1 MKKRKVL
8 RYAFYAATVVWCL
21 ADMRKTKKNIEL
33 RVKQKNLGSALKG
46 SGV

>member
-8 RYAFYAATVVWCL
+8 RYAFYVAAAAWCL

-33 RVKQKNLGSALKG
+33 RVKQKDLVSALKG
-46 SGV
+46 SGK